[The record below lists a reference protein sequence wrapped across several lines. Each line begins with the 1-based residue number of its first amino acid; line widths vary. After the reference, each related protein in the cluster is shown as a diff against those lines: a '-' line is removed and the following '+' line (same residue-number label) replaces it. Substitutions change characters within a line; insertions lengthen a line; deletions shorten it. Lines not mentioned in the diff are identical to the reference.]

1 MLASDG
7 TRVPPQIALAPE
19 KLAAE
24 LEHLAQ
30 NPVAPR

>member
-7 TRVPPQIALAPE
+7 SRVPPQISLSPD
-19 KLAAE
+19 KLVAE
-24 LEHLAQ
+24 LDHLAK